1 MLNSARTNSRS
12 NRVRSPISTR
22 LVVSGGAE
30 LVQLGRTTKGATKQ
44 QQEPLSES
52 ENPRWALELVE
63 RSAEGMAGQIFAAID
78 GDMCRPCPVRTSCP
92 VRDEGRQVT
101 A

>member
-1 MLNSARTNSRS
+1 
-12 NRVRSPISTR
+12 
-22 LVVSGGAE
+22 
-30 LVQLGRTTKGATKQ
+30 
-44 QQEPLSES
+44 LSES
-52 ENPRWALELVE
+52 ENPQWALELVE
-63 RSAEGMAGQIFAAID
+63 RSADGMAGQIFAAID